1 MFENKS
7 LKYNTDI
14 LTFDNLEVAWP
25 EQIQIGDQIWTTQNL
40 AIDDG
45 GEGIYPQTVT
55 YYGGRS
61 QTEYY
66 YTWPAAM
73 RIASNI
79 SGWHLPTRAEFNALR
94 SYTKSVYDS
103 YYLESLVNKYGWM
116 SLKEKYNSYYNLVGF
131 GALASGY
138 YIPADLE
145 IALFSQQARFWTSEK
160 YIGNTDTT
168 SYAVLI
174 WRDYSDSE
182 LYYDSVYHVHRTK
195 HALSV
200 RLIKDA

>member
-7 LKYNTDI
+7 LKYNTDV

-45 GEGIYPQTVT
+45 GEGIYTQTVT

-79 SGWHLPTRAEFNALR
+79 SGWHLPTRAEFNAL
-94 SYTKSVYDS
+94 SEYVKSVYGS
-103 YYLESLVNKYGWM
+103 YYIESLVNKYGWLP
-116 SLKEKYNSYYNLVGF
+116 LKEKYNSYYNLSGF
-131 GALASGY
+131 GAFAAGM
-138 YIPADLE
+138 YIPSDSE
-145 IALFSQQARFWTSEK
+145 IAFFRQQALFWTSEK
-160 YIGNTDTT
+160 YIGNDDNT
-168 SYAVLI
+168 SYAFGI
-174 WRDYSDSE
+174 WRDLHGSLAFRLFAY
-182 LYYDSVYHVHRTK
+182 LHRTK
-195 HALSV
+195 ESV
-200 RLIKDA
+200 PIRLIKDA

>member
-40 AIDDG
+40 VIDDG

-61 QTEYY
+61 QIEYY

-79 SGWHLPTRAEFNALR
+79 SGWHLPTRAEFIALR
-94 SYTKSVYDS
+94 EYSKSVYD
-103 YYLESLVNKYGWM
+103 YYLAPLVNKYGWM
-116 SLKEKYNSYYNLVGF
+116 HLLDSYNNYFNLTGF
-131 GALASGY
+131 GAYPAGY
-138 YIPADLE
+138 YIPADLK
-145 IALFSQQARFWTSEK
+145 IAMFNQQALFWTSEK

-174 WRDYSDSE
+174 WRDLDGVLGTDS
-182 LYYDSVYHVHRTK
+182 SYHINRTTK
-195 HALSV
+195 ALSV